1 MLTGIALALIP
12 IFLQDKNLEQII
24 PGYNSLPI
32 EQQLKYDKIVL
43 YRRFR
48 ILCIIIGF
56 EITFFT
62 ILITTLLI
70 KFLLVSI
77 LSSCFIIM
85 VTVFIGY
92 LFMIRSKK

>member
-1 MLTGIALALIP
+1 MLTGITFALIP
-12 IFLQDKNLEQII
+12 IFLQDENLGQII
-24 PGYNSLPI
+24 SGYNSLPI
-32 EQQLKYDKIVL
+32 EQKLKYDKIVL

-48 ILCIIIGF
+48 ILCIIIGI

-70 KFLLVSI
+70 NFLLVSV
-77 LSSCFIIM
+77 LSSCFIII

-92 LFMIRSKK
+92 SYMNRSKK